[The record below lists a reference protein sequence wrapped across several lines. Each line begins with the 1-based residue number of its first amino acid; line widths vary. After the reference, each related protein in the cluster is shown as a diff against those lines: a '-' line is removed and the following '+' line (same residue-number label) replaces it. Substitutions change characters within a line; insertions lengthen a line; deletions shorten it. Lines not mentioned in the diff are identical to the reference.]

1 MAQNQGLDECVPCVK
16 PKMECICPL
25 VCKNDRR
32 CIDNSHT
39 CFLCPRGKEIKFPPG
54 RLKEHFA
61 IEHNDLERK
70 ICAWGVRCKHI
81 KYNTPHVQGRVPH
94 RTNNRCSRIHI
105 CPICTK
111 NGNFDNQ
118 FQNGIDLKRHLFD
131 KHTFQS
137 VFIQI
142 TQLCDE
148 IPIDFWKMV
157 FEQVMMTNRLLLEKY
172 NEYFKCF
179 YSENYFTPI
188 WKFPFQD
195 KINSQITVVSAHFNL
210 CNGICVIRN
219 SFTCKLTHR
228 CLECGM
234 CFRNYEDLYEH
245 IKNRHSIELFS
256 EKFPN
261 IISENSNYHYH
272 SFKMMEDLI
281 KERYS
286 LSDISS
292 VHQQIR
298 YLSQKIR

>member
-1 MAQNQGLDECVPCVK
+1 MAQNQMLPKCLPCVK
-16 PKMECICPL
+16 PDIECICPFI
-25 VCKNDRR
+25 CRFDKK
-32 CIDNSHT
+32 CEKNSHT
-39 CFLCPRGKEIKFPPG
+39 CFLCPRGKEIKFPEG
-54 RLKEHFA
+54 QLKAHIS
-61 IEHNDLERK
+61 IEHNDFENK
-70 ICAWGVRCKHI
+70 ICAWGPRCKHI
-81 KYNTPHVQGRVPH
+81 KYDTVLVPKS
-94 RTNNRCSRIHI
+94 RGPYKTNNRCTRIHI

-111 NGNFDNQ
+111 SGNFDNQ
-118 FQNGIDLKRHLFD
+118 FKNGIDLKRHLFD

-157 FEQVMMTNRLLLEKY
+157 FEQVMMTNRLLFEKY

-179 YSENYFTPI
+179 YSKNYFTSI
-188 WKFPFQD
+188 WEFPNQH
-195 KINSQITVVSAHFNL
+195 KINSHFNL

-219 SFTCKLTHR
+219 SFTCKLKHR

-256 EKFPN
+256 EKFPDV
-261 IISENSNYHYH
+261 ISENSNYHYH